1 MAKFCTWCGAPLEP
15 GARFCGECGGRI
27 LETVTVDGSK
37 AVEASD
43 ALRGFGIVDGKE
55 LPADA
60 TLRLDRDSVVVPT
73 DNEQKRFSLDSAKKR
88 RNVAFIVIGIIIAVL
103 LVVVVVLGTMYLNG
117 KQSGSSEPLQVA
129 STDQSSGENTEQVPQ
144 PSSTSESEQAT
155 IDDKVS
161 SELTEGQA
169 YDFLSEAYEKLD
181 TYDERIGTCVED
193 FNADFL
199 VSSMDTRN
207 ASKEFADKVLSDL
220 TSDLAS
226 LESAKIPSGSSYVEQ
241 AEKVM
246 ELYECQI
253 GRVSALTNAWALD
266 VTFETPSEH
275 KAEILAKYT
284 EGDAKTYLSR
294 YDELYSQAE
303 PTQAS

>member
-1 MAKFCTWCGAPLEP
+1 M
-15 GARFCGECGGRI
+15 
-27 LETVTVDGSK
+27 
-37 AVEASD
+37 EASD

-103 LVVVVVLGTMYLNG
+103 LVVVVVLGTMYMNS

-129 STDQSSGENTEQVPQ
+129 STDQSSGENAEQAPQ
-144 PSSTSESEQAT
+144 PSSTSEPEQAT

-161 SELTEGQA
+161 SELTEEQA